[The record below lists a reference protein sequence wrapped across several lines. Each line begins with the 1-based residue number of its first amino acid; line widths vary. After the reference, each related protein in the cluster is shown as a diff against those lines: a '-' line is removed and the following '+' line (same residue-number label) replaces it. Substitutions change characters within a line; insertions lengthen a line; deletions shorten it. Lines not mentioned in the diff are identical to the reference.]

1 MNKQNG
7 PTPRVIAIIP
17 AAGTGTRAQR
27 PGEDALPKQYRLL
40 AGVPM
45 LKRAAMALLADTRI
59 AQVRVAVSPG
69 DIQADQLLAGMPRTV
84 IRHCG
89 GQTRAQTVMQ
99 ALEDAGL
106 DKGDWVLVHDAARPG
121 LPADALQRLIDACL
135 HADRGG
141 LLAMPVA
148 DTVKKSDADAGSKP
162 EVRETIS
169 RDHLWLAQTPQMFK
183 AGPLLNALAQASA
196 QGVAVTDEASA
207 MEACGHRP
215 LLVQGSWRNAK
226 VTLPDDFSW
235 VESWL

>member
-1 MNKQNG
+1 M
-7 PTPRVIAIIP
+7 
-17 AAGTGTRAQR
+17 
-27 PGEDALPKQYRLL
+27 PKQYRLL

-45 LKRAAMALLADTRI
+45 LKRAAIALLADDRI
-59 AQVRVAVSPG
+59 TQVRVAVSP
-69 DIQADQLLAGMPRTV
+69 ADNLAGEMLAGMPRTV
-84 IRHCG
+84 VRHCG

-99 ALEDAGL
+99 ALEDASL
-106 DKGDWVLVHDAARPG
+106 ATDDWVMVHDAARPG
-121 LPADALQRLIDACL
+121 LPADALGRLIDACL
-135 HADRGG
+135 HAGQGG

-148 DTVKKSDADAGSKP
+148 DTVKKSDTDAGISP
-162 EVRETIS
+162 EALETIP
-169 RDHLWLAQTPQMFK
+169 RDRLWLAQTPQMFK
-183 AGPLLNALAQASA
+183 AGALLNALTYASA